1 MYSKM
6 SIFLGVS
13 LLISSSLAL
22 FKKRT
27 VKTIIAYRFSLNNG
41 LCKMPKSFCKG
52 GGEGFGIFT
61 FSSDNVTC
69 ACTSKTLRQDVGGGL
84 TTLPV
89 LAEARNVLS
98 GF

>member
-1 MYSKM
+1 M
-6 SIFLGVS
+6 SLLLAVS
-13 LLISSSLAL
+13 LLISTLLAL
-22 FKKRT
+22 FKKST

-61 FSSDNVTC
+61 FSLDNVTG
-69 ACTSKTLRQDVGGGL
+69 ACTCKTLCQDVGGGL
-84 TTLPV
+84 TTFPV
-89 LAEARNVLS
+89 FAEARNVLS